1 MIKVHKTRYDQNS
14 FICWFWLNGIM
25 YSTLLY
31 LEQISVKNFD
41 SDLINSYRNT
51 GGLSNGI

>member
-1 MIKVHKTRYDQNS
+1 MIKVYKTRYDHNS